1 MEQKNQTTERQ
12 NMVLADYQTTVAN
25 DETEIDLVELFFVML
40 HHWRSFLLAILLGA
54 TLMGAYHTYFVKP
67 SYSAT
72 AEFYITSSDSVISLT
87 DLNMGRAL
95 TADYQNIIK
104 SRAVLNKVIQDLG
117 LNIDYRS
124 LSNLIKVD
132 NPSDTHIID
141 MTVTTSD
148 LTLSRDIVNDLLTV
162 SIERIYQIIGTN
174 EPTIIDYSEAEAV
187 KDVTPSIIRHMAIG
201 GLIGAVLVAAFVVL
215 RSVMDSTIKSDDD
228 VERYLHLPVLA
239 AVPYYRQ

>member
-67 SYSAT
+67 TYSAT
-72 AEFYITSSDSVISLT
+72 AEFYITNSDSVISLA

-117 LNIDYRS
+117 LNIDYRT
-124 LSNLIKVD
+124 LANLIKVD

-187 KDVTPSIIRHMAIG
+187 KDVTPSIIRHMVIG

-215 RSVMDSTIKSDDD
+215 RSIMDSTIKSDDD